1 MVGVTSSRNLLS
13 KSDNLDEVI
22 AGFLSRWER
31 TQYLFSEGVVR
42 MVKRWKVWLGELWS
56 VDMFAAEAWPG
67 ELCCVE
73 VCDRMIA
80 GDDFVWVV
88 KQDVV
93 GVLDVVRVFWVSRS
107 GILQTIHRILTKT
120 FSGFCITIEGDLV
133 VNNSHNHGMRKLK
146 SRNCVFVEKEEVA
159 VFAIPLEQ

>member
-56 VDMFAAEAWPG
+56 ADMFAAEACPG

-73 VCDRMIA
+73 VWL
-80 GDDFVWVV
+80 GEVWVGESWSGE
-88 KQDVV
+88 KCI
-93 GVLDVVRVFWVSRS
+93 GVFWVSRS

-146 SRNCVFVEKEEVA
+146 SRDCVFVEKEEVA
-159 VFAIPLEQ
+159 AFVIPLEQ